1 MKRSEKWY
9 SRKSD
14 SISCQGVPEEMQA
27 GILTIVLAYRK
38 REIFYGR
45 NIDIRLMYLSYT
57 ST

>member
-1 MKRSEKWY
+1 
-9 SRKSD
+9 
-14 SISCQGVPEEMQA
+14 MQA

-57 ST
+57 STLVTFFNLEGLKLEMQYE